1 MSQRCEVR
9 GGKTTTVAFVDY
21 TLDAVGNAFDAFD
34 NSISMTVGTDTAT
47 YSHDGADRLTSLT
60 SPGESAITYTWDA
73 ASAGTTK
80 AGS

>member
-21 TLDAVGNAFDAFD
+21 TLDVVGNAFDAFD

-73 ASAGTTK
+73 AAAGTTK